1 MRVKVFRKLG
11 LILANKKFIPF
22 GGCFMNEKELLKRA
36 VIVMKKHLDDK
47 TAMRE
52 TATHISREMYSI
64 IVEFEQRTSKEKK

>member
-1 MRVKVFRKLG
+1 
-11 LILANKKFIPF
+11 
-22 GGCFMNEKELLKRA
+22 MNEKELLKRA